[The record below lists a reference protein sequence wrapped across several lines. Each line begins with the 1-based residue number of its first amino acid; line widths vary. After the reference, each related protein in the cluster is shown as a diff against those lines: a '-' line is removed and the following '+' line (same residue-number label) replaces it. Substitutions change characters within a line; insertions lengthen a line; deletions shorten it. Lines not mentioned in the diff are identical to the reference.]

1 MRLWQTE
8 RPSCDVCARV
18 KEEGS
23 AEGYHQNKNPHNL
36 VYNYNTL
43 LSPQQHTTTDMSA
56 SLDADRTHDSFNAF
70 LRAVKVSDPS
80 QKLFRSL
87 LSLSPRMPRAATQ
100 QVNCHTRHL

>member
-1 MRLWQTE
+1 
-8 RPSCDVCARV
+8 
-18 KEEGS
+18 
-23 AEGYHQNKNPHNL
+23 
-36 VYNYNTL
+36 
-43 LSPQQHTTTDMSA
+43 MSA